1 MEMFNG
7 RPGDRR
13 NFVHKRIFG
22 AIGGAVGGL
31 LGGGPLGAIGGAIS
45 GFTKRAA
52 PVTTQPFP
60 TTTVFPGSGR
70 GFSPFGAQCATGFTR
85 DSSGNC
91 VPLRGAPVPGV
102 LGEIQRFL
110 PFGQTGRTEFGA
122 AVMGQFGAAL
132 EPGFRD
138 TSTAVCPPGTV
149 LGMDRLCY
157 NKGDIKNK
165 ERAWPRGRKPLL
177 TGGEMRCI
185 SIAAGAAK
193 RLERKTKQLQSLGML
208 KKPSTSRRRALPSGH
223 HAHVAHDGSQ
233 H

>member
-1 MEMFNG
+1 MDIHNG
-7 RPGDRR
+7 RPGDVR

-22 AIGGAVGGL
+22 AIKGGVTGL
-31 LGGGPLGAIGGAIS
+31 LGGGPLGALGGAIG
-45 GFTKRAA
+45 GFT
-52 PVTTQPFP
+52 
-60 TTTVFPGSGR
+60 GG
-70 GFSPFGAQCATGFTR
+70 G
-85 DSSGNC
+85 
-91 VPLRGAPVPGV
+91 RGAPVPPVIPQTTVIPGS
-102 LGEIQRFL
+102 RFQPFGARCGTGFFMDTRGQCVPL
-110 PFGQTGRTEFGA
+110 TTRTGTSFREKVEALVPFGQTGQVEFGA

-132 EPGFRD
+132 EPGFRES
-138 TSTAVCPPGTV
+138 STAVCPPGTV
-149 LGMDRLCY
+149 LGIDRLCY

>member
-1 MEMFNG
+1 MDMHNG
-7 RPGDRR
+7 RPGDVR

-22 AIGGAVGGL
+22 AAKGAIGSIFSGGN
-31 LGGGPLGAIGGAIS
+31 PITGAIGGFAGAGGS
-45 GFTKRAA
+45 RA
-52 PVTTQPFP
+52 PVPSVFPQTTI
-60 TTTVFPGSGR
+60 FPGST
-70 GFSPFGAQCATGFTR
+70 GFAKPCATGFFLDTN
-85 DSSGNC
+85 GQC
-91 VPLRGAPVPGV
+91 VPLTTRPTRGLRGFAERTLPG
-102 LGEIQRFL
+102 GATGFQE
-110 PFGQTGRTEFGA
+110 FGQ

-132 EPGFRD
+132 EPGFRES
-138 TSTAVCPPGTV
+138 STAVCPPGTV

-223 HAHVAHDGSQ
+223 GHPALHIPVHSE

>member
-1 MEMFNG
+1 MDMHNG
-7 RPGDRR
+7 RPGDVR
-13 NFVHKRIFG
+13 NFVHKRLIGAVVGGVGSLFGGGNPITG
-22 AIGGAVGGL
+22 AIGGFARGGKKA
-31 LGGGPLGAIGGAIS
+31 G
-45 GFTKRAA
+45 

-60 TTTVFPGSGR
+60 TTTVFPGSR
-70 GFSPFGAQCATGFTR
+70 GFSPQQGCSPGFVR
-85 DSSGNC
+85 DRSGNC
-91 VPLRGAPVPGV
+91 VPVSTRPKGGFGGV
-102 LGEIQRFL
+102 LERFIPGGE
-110 PFGQTGRTEFGA
+110 TGFVEFGA

-132 EPGFRD
+132 EPGFRES
-138 TSTAVCPPGTV
+138 STAVCPPGTV
-149 LGMDRLCY
+149 LGIDRLCY
-157 NKGDIKNK
+157 NKGDLKNK

-223 HAHVAHDGSQ
+223 HAHLEHGSD

>member
-1 MEMFNG
+1 MIDRHNG
-7 RPGDRR
+7 RPGDVR
-13 NFVHKRIFG
+13 NFVHKRIIG

-31 LGGGPLGAIGGAIS
+31 ISGGNPFTSAIGGFVR
-45 GFTKRAA
+45 GGRKQGA

-60 TTTVFPGSGR
+60 VTFAPAPGC
-70 GFSPFGAQCATGFTR
+70 PPGFTR
-85 DSSGNC
+85 DQGGNC
-91 VPLRGAPVPGV
+91 VPLRQPSTGGIFAPIQQLLPGGA
-102 LGEIQRFL
+102 
-110 PFGQTGRTEFGA
+110 TGRTEFGA

-138 TSTAVCPPGTV
+138 SSTAVCPPGTV
-149 LGMDRLCY
+149 LGIDRLCY

-208 KKPSTSRRRALPSGH
+208 KKPSTSKRRALPPGH
-223 HAHVAHDGSQ
+223 HAHVSHDGSQ